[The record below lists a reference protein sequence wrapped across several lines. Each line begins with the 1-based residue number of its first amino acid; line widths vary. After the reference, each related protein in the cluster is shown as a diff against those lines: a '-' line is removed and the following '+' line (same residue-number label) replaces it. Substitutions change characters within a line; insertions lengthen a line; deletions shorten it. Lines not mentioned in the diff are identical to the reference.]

1 MPALFYSFPCFL
13 LITIPSSLPLCS
25 GPACPPSPAPI
36 YSAFCSRSSFL
47 PRGLIFHRR
56 RPRRRAGGKKATRLA
71 SARLGPGFEFNYSSP
86 HYTRKGRKLHECNYF
101 LPRALFLF
109 PPPPSPPRP
118 YQRLNT
124 PIDRAPPSRYPSVAR
139 LQPPLDTS
147 ISDVSLSERRSDRSE
162 KSRDARISSAI
173 YLDYS
178 IQPRVPRYRVGRQT
192 SLHKQFAEPRGNS
205 APN

>member
-1 MPALFYSFPCFL
+1 MPVLFYSFPCFL

-25 GPACPPSPAPI
+25 GPACLPSPAAI

-56 RPRRRAGGKKATRLA
+56 RPRRRAGGKKATRVA

-101 LPRALFLF
+101 LPRALFPL
-109 PPPPSPPRP
+109 PNLPSHFPPRP
-118 YQRLNT
+118 YRRLNT
-124 PIDRAPPSRYPSVAR
+124 PMDRADLIASACNLLS
-139 LQPPLDTS
+139 S
-147 ISDVSLSERRSDRSE
+147 IDVLSDVSLSERRSGRSE
-162 KSRDARISSAI
+162 KSRDARVSSAI

-178 IQPRVPRYRVGRQT
+178 IQRRVPRYRIGRQT
-192 SLHKQFAEPRGNS
+192 SLRKQFAEPRGNS